1 MGNLTFLVPEV
12 EVPMARTAVIIDDEP
27 DIRRYIASILEDNGF
42 ETRAAEDARD
52 GEDLV
57 LEDPPD
63 LICVDLMMPGRSGI
77 QLFVRFK
84 KNEDV
89 TDIPLIMITGI
100 KQEMNIDW
108 ADIAKGLRTK
118 RPDGF
123 IEKPIDPIR
132 LMRVVDDVMAGKKE
146 GVQFG

>member
-1 MGNLTFLVPEV
+1 MS
-12 EVPMARTAVIIDDEP
+12 RTAVIIDDEP

-42 ETRAAEDARD
+42 ETKTAEDARE
-52 GEDLV
+52 GEDLI
-57 LEDPPD
+57 LESPPD

-77 QLFVRFK
+77 QLFVRLK
-84 KNEDV
+84 KNAAVAE
-89 TDIPLIMITGI
+89 IPLIMITGI

-123 IEKPIDPIR
+123 IEKPIDPVR
-132 LMRVVDDVMAGKKE
+132 LTRVVEEVMAGKKE

>member
-1 MGNLTFLVPEV
+1 M

-42 ETRAAEDARD
+42 ETKAAEDARE

-57 LEDPPD
+57 LENPPD

-84 KNEDV
+84 KNED
-89 TDIPLIMITGI
+89 TADIPLIMITGI

-123 IEKPIDPIR
+123 IEKPIDPVR
-132 LMRVVDDVMAGKKE
+132 LMRVVDDVLAGKNE

>member
-1 MGNLTFLVPEV
+1 
-12 EVPMARTAVIIDDEP
+12 MARTAVIIDDEP

>member
-1 MGNLTFLVPEV
+1 MS
-12 EVPMARTAVIIDDEP
+12 RTAVIIDDEP

-42 ETRAAEDARD
+42 ETKTAEDARE
-52 GEDLV
+52 GEDLI
-57 LEDPPD
+57 LESPPD

-77 QLFVRFK
+77 QLFVRLK
-84 KNEDV
+84 KNAAVAE
-89 TDIPLIMITGI
+89 IPLIMITGI

-123 IEKPIDPIR
+123 IEKPIDPVR
-132 LMRVVDDVMAGKKE
+132 LTRVVEEVMAGKKE
-146 GVQFG
+146 GGQFG